1 MNIKN
6 DVADI
11 VGSKYVS
18 DDPEV
23 LEKYSKD
30 HSFVKPR
37 KPSVVAYPANKEEV
51 QQIVQFAYEHSIPL
65 TPRSSSISF
74 YGAGIP
80 SQGGVVVD
88 FSRMNKI
95 LEFHAGDRK
104 VRIEPGVTWQ
114 QVETELEKKG
124 MMVSSSLLP
133 PKNKSALTSAMQREP
148 ILSAKYEYSDT
159 FQTAEMILGNGQ
171 MYYTGT
177 AIGHGFTGKSHPELF
192 IPSNKLFMGAQGTL
206 GFVTWAI
213 LKAEWIP
220 PKDKVYFIALDSVE
234 QVADPIYKTQ
244 RVYLGNECFALN
256 NVNMAAILATN
267 AEEFN
272 KLKEALP
279 PWVVILNLASGHAFP
294 EEKIAYE
301 EEALMKIA
309 QERHFK
315 VSETLA
321 GAPGLERK
329 LVSLL
334 RKPYQGDEY
343 WKFQFKGSSQEIFFI
358 TTLDRTGEFTK
369 AMETVAAKH
378 GYPVKN
384 IGVYIQP
391 VERARAVSCEY
402 SFAFNPN
409 DPKEVEKVRAMFL
422 EASELVITMGGLF
435 TNPYGPWA
443 DMVYSRAG
451 HYASIMKVVKNAFDP
466 KNIMNPGKLCF

>member
-6 DVADI
+6 DVASI

-23 LEKYSKD
+23 LTKYSKD
-30 HSFVKPR
+30 HSFVTPR
-37 KPSVVAYPANKEEV
+37 KPSVVAYPENKEEV
-51 QQIVQFAYEHSIPL
+51 QQLVLFAYEHAIPL

-80 SQGGVVVD
+80 SQGGIVVD

-104 VRIEPGVTWQ
+104 VRIEPGVTWL
-114 QVETELEKKG
+114 QVETELEKEG

-148 ILSAKYEYSDT
+148 ILSAKYEYNDI

-171 MYYTGT
+171 VYYTGT
-177 AIGHGFTGKSHPELF
+177 AIAPANVGRSHPELF

-206 GFVTWAI
+206 GFVTWAT

-220 PKDKVYFIALDSVE
+220 PKNKVYFVAADSVDKI
-234 QVADPIYKTQ
+234 VDPIYKTQ

-256 NVNMAAILATN
+256 KVTLASILAGS
-267 AEEFN
+267 AEEFS

-315 VSETLA
+315 VSETIA
-321 GAPGLERK
+321 GAPGLERN
-329 LVSLL
+329 LISLL

-343 WKFQFKGSSQEIFFI
+343 WKFQFKGSAQQICFI
-358 TTLDRTGEFTK
+358 TTLDKAGEFTK

-378 GYPVKN
+378 GYPVKD
-384 IGVYIQP
+384 IGMYIQP
-391 VERARAVSCEY
+391 IERARAVSCEY
-402 SFAFNPN
+402 NFAFNPN
-409 DPKEVEKVRAMFL
+409 DPKEVARVRAMFL

-443 DMVYSRAG
+443 DLVYSKAG
-451 HYASIMKVVKNAFDP
+451 HYASIMKVVKNVFDP

>member
-1 MNIKN
+1 MNIKS
-6 DVADI
+6 DVANI

-18 DDPEV
+18 DDSEV
-23 LEKYSKD
+23 LEKYSRD
-30 HSFVKPR
+30 HSFVTPR
-37 KPSVVAYPANKEEV
+37 KPSVVAYPENKEEV
-51 QQIVQFAYEHSIPL
+51 QQLVQFAYEHAIPL

-88 FSRMNKI
+88 FNRMNKI

-148 ILSAKYEYSDT
+148 IVSAKYEYNDT

-171 MYYTGT
+171 VYYTGT
-177 AIGHGFTGKSHPELF
+177 AIAPANVGRSHPELF

-206 GFVTWAI
+206 GFVTWAT

-220 PKDKVYFIALDSVE
+220 PKDKVYFVVADSVD
-234 QVADPIYKTQ
+234 QLVDPIYKTQ
-244 RVYLGNECFALN
+244 RVYLGNECLALN
-256 NVNMAAILATN
+256 NVNLAAILAAD

-272 KLKEALP
+272 KLKETLP

-294 EEKIAYE
+294 DEKIAYE
-301 EEALMKIA
+301 EEALLRIA
-309 QERHFK
+309 NERHFK

-321 GAPGLERK
+321 GAPGLDRK
-329 LVSLL
+329 IVGLL

-343 WKFQFKGSSQEIFFI
+343 WKFKFKGSSQEIFFI
-358 TTLDRTGEFTK
+358 TTLDRADEFTK

-378 GYPVKN
+378 GYPAKD
-384 IGVYIQP
+384 IGMYIQP
-391 VERARAVSCEY
+391 IERARAVSCEY

-409 DPKEVEKVRAMFL
+409 DPKEVAKVRAMFL
-422 EASELVITMGGLF
+422 EASQLVITMGGLF

-443 DMVYSRAG
+443 DMVYSKAG
-451 HYASIMKVVKNAFDP
+451 HYASIMKVVKNTFDP